1 MTEIFA
7 DGVRAIAVANGV
19 ARIELSQLRRS
30 NVKDKESEMRPET
43 VATLLLPVSSLKE
56 LSRQL
61 NAALVKVQEGM
72 AQRGGE
78 QGQDSSDVDE
88 ALRNL

>member
-1 MTEIFA
+1 MLEIFA

-30 NVKDKESEMRPET
+30 SVKEKESEMRPET
-43 VATLLLPVSSLKE
+43 VATLLLPVSSLRE
-56 LSRQL
+56 LARQL

-72 AQRGGE
+72 AQRGGK
-78 QGQDSSDVDE
+78 QGQNSSDVDE